1 MDLEQLRALAAVVD
15 QETFE
20 AAADELRITPSAV
33 SQRIKAL
40 ERSVGSVLV
49 RRLKPV
55 VPTPAGERLLRS
67 ARQLLLLADEALL
80 ALRASGADGSTHD
93 AAGSVSGGGGAGRAE
108 RLRVPIVANA
118 DSIATWLPP
127 AIREVALG
135 GRIAVELLRDDEH
148 ATADL
153 LRSGDAV
160 GAVTADPRPVQGCS
174 VRPLGTMVYR
184 AKASAEFAARWFSGG
199 ATAEALA
206 AAPVMQYDR
215 KDSHQLALLAR
226 VAPEATP
233 PQHFIPDSV
242 QYVEAVAAGLGWGM
256 VPDQQDPDGVLVEL
270 DPSWSEDLELF
281 WQSWTLDSPGLE
293 EVSAAV
299 VRAAGVLRPS
309 LEI

>member
-80 ALRASGADGSTHD
+80 ALRSPGWDSTAHD
-93 AAGSVSGGGGAGRAE
+93 AGGSPSAGTVTE

-127 AIREVALG
+127 AIREIALG

-160 GAVTADPRPVQGCS
+160 GAITADPRPVQGCS

-184 AKASAEFAARWFSGG
+184 AKASAEFIRRWFPDGP
-199 ATAEALA
+199 TPEAFA

-215 KDSHQLALLAR
+215 KDTHQLALLAR
-226 VAPEATP
+226 VAPDATP

-242 QYVEAVAAGLGWGM
+242 QYVEAVRAGLGWGM
-256 VPDQQDPDGVLVEL
+256 VPDQQDPDGELGEL
-270 DPSWSEDLELF
+270 DPAWSEDLELY

-299 VRAAGVLRPS
+299 VRASAVLRRPGG
-309 LEI
+309 

>member
-80 ALRASGADGSTHD
+80 ALRASGAETHD
-93 AAGSVSGGGGAGRAE
+93 AAGQGPAGGRAGTPE

-184 AKASAEFAARWFSGG
+184 AKASAEFAARWFPGG

-226 VAPEATP
+226 VAPEAAP

-270 DPSWSEDLELF
+270 DTSWSEDLELF

-299 VRAAGVLRPS
+299 VRAARVLRPS
-309 LEI
+309 LDI

>member
-80 ALRASGADGSTHD
+80 ALRSDQAHD
-93 AAGSVSGGGGAGRAE
+93 GGGRASSGAE

-127 AIREVALG
+127 ALREIALG
-135 GRIAVELLRDDEH
+135 GRVAVELLRDDEH

-160 GAVTADPRPVQGCS
+160 GAITADPRPVQGCR
-174 VRPLGTMVYR
+174 VQRLGTMVYR
-184 AKASAEFAARWFSGG
+184 AKGSEEFIRRWFPDGP
-199 ATAEALA
+199 TPDALA

-226 VAPEATP
+226 VAPEAVP

-242 QYVEAVAAGLGWGM
+242 QYVEAVRAGLGWGM
-256 VPDQQDPDGVLVEL
+256 VPDQQDPEGSLVEL
-270 DPSWSEDLELF
+270 DPAWSEDLELY
-281 WQSWTLDSPGLE
+281 WQSWTLDSPGLD

-299 VRAAGVLRPS
+299 VRAAAVLREARRP
-309 LEI
+309 LE

>member
-80 ALRASGADGSTHD
+80 ALRSEQAHD
-93 AAGSVSGGGGAGRAE
+93 AARPGSAGGVAE
-108 RLRVPIVANA
+108 RLRLPIVANA

-160 GAVTADPRPVQGCS
+160 GAITADPRPVQGCS

-184 AKASAEFAARWFSGG
+184 AKASEEFIRRWFPGG
-199 ATAEALA
+199 ATPEALA

-215 KDSHQLALLAR
+215 KDTHQLALLAR

-242 QYVEAVAAGLGWGM
+242 QYVEAVHAGLGWGM
-256 VPDQQDPDGVLVEL
+256 VPDQQDPDGSLVEL
-270 DPSWSEDLELF
+270 DAGWREDLELH
-281 WQSWTLDSPGLE
+281 WQSWTLDSPGLA

-299 VRAAGVLRPS
+299 VRAARVLGQR
-309 LEI
+309 

>member
-15 QETFE
+15 HETFE
-20 AAADELRITPSAV
+20 AAAHELRLTPSAV

-67 ARQLLLLADEALL
+67 ARQLLLIADEALL
-80 ALRASGADGSTHD
+80 ALRSEEVHDGAGPG
-93 AAGSVSGGGGAGRAE
+93 AAGGVAE

-160 GAVTADPRPVQGCS
+160 GAVTADPRPVQGCR

-184 AKASAEFAARWFSGG
+184 AKASAEFVERWFPGG
-199 ATAEALA
+199 ATPEALA

-226 VAPEATP
+226 VAPDAAP

-242 QYVEAVAAGLGWGM
+242 QYVEAVGAGLGWGM
-256 VPDQQDPDGVLVEL
+256 VPDQQDPGGLLVEL
-270 DPSWSEDLELF
+270 DPAWTEDLELY
-281 WQSWTLDSPGLE
+281 WQAWTLDSPGLA
-293 EVSAAV
+293 EVTDAV
-299 VRAAGVLRPS
+299 IRAARVLRPGR
-309 LEI
+309 

>member
-80 ALRASGADGSTHD
+80 ALRSDQAHD
-93 AAGSVSGGGGAGRAE
+93 AAGPGSAGGPAGGAE

-135 GRIAVELLRDDEH
+135 GRLAVELLRDDEH

-184 AKASAEFAARWFSGG
+184 AKASADFVAQWFPGG
-199 ATAEALA
+199 ATPEELA
-206 AAPVMQYDR
+206 VAPVMQYDR

-242 QYVEAVAAGLGWGM
+242 QYVEAVHAGLGWGM
-256 VPDQQDPDGVLVEL
+256 VPDQQDPDGLLVEL
-270 DPSWSEDLELF
+270 DPSWSEDLELY
-281 WQSWTLDSPGLE
+281 WQCWTLDSPGLE

-299 VRAAGVLRPS
+299 VRAAAVLR
-309 LEI
+309 

>member
-80 ALRASGADGSTHD
+80 ALRASGADGGTDD
-93 AAGSVSGGGGAGRAE
+93 AARPGSAGGVAE

-153 LRSGDAV
+153 LRSGEAV

-174 VRPLGTMVYR
+174 VRPLGRMVYR
-184 AKASAEFAARWFSGG
+184 AKASAEFIRRWFPDG
-199 ATAEALA
+199 ATAAALA

-242 QYVEAVAAGLGWGM
+242 QYVEAVHAGLGWGM
-256 VPDQQDPDGVLVEL
+256 VPDQQDPDGSLVEL
-270 DPSWSEDLELF
+270 DPAWREDLELY

-299 VRAAGVLRPS
+299 VRAARVLGQR
-309 LEI
+309 

>member
-80 ALRASGADGSTHD
+80 ALRFEQAHD
-93 AAGSVSGGGGAGRAE
+93 AGGPGSAGTGTE
-108 RLRVPIVANA
+108 LLRVPIVANA

-148 ATADL
+148 ATADH

-184 AKASAEFAARWFSGG
+184 AKASEGFIRRWFPGG
-199 ATAEALA
+199 ATPEALA

-242 QYVEAVAAGLGWGM
+242 QYVEAVHAGLGWGM
-256 VPDQQDPDGVLVEL
+256 VPDQQDPDGALVEL
-270 DPSWSEDLELF
+270 DPGWREDLELY
-281 WQSWTLDSPGLE
+281 WQSWTLDSPGLA
-293 EVSAAV
+293 EVGDAV
-299 VRAAGVLRPS
+299 VRAAGVLRAAGR
-309 LEI
+309 

>member
-80 ALRASGADGSTHD
+80 ALRSDHAHD
-93 AAGSVSGGGGAGRAE
+93 AAGPGYEGGAGTE

-118 DSIATWLPP
+118 DSIATWLPH

-184 AKASAEFAARWFSGG
+184 AKASAEFVARWFPSG
-199 ATAEALA
+199 ATPEALA

-242 QYVEAVAAGLGWGM
+242 QYVEAVWAGLGWGM
-256 VPDQQDPDGVLVEL
+256 VPDQQDPDGLLVEL
-270 DPSWSEDLELF
+270 DPSWSEDLELY
-281 WQSWTLDSPGLE
+281 WQSWTLDSPGLA
-293 EVSAAV
+293 EVGDAM
-299 VRAAGVLRPS
+299 VRAAEVLRR
-309 LEI
+309 

>member
-80 ALRASGADGSTHD
+80 ALRFEQAHD
-93 AAGSVSGGGGAGRAE
+93 AGGPGSAGAGTE
-108 RLRVPIVANA
+108 LLRVPIVANA

-184 AKASAEFAARWFSGG
+184 AKASAEFAARWFPRG
-199 ATAEALA
+199 ATPEALA
-206 AAPVMQYDR
+206 VAPVMQYDR

-242 QYVEAVAAGLGWGM
+242 QYVEAVRAGLGWGM
-256 VPDQQDPDGVLVEL
+256 VPDQQDPGGDLVEL
-270 DPSWSEDLELF
+270 APDWREDLGLY
-281 WQSWTLDSPGLE
+281 WQSWTLDSPGLA
-293 EVSAAV
+293 EVGDAV
-299 VRAAGVLRPS
+299 VRAAAVLRQR
-309 LEI
+309 

>member
-80 ALRASGADGSTHD
+80 ALRSEQAHD
-93 AAGSVSGGGGAGRAE
+93 AARPGSAGGVTE
-108 RLRVPIVANA
+108 LLRVPIVANA

-184 AKASAEFAARWFSGG
+184 AKASAEFVARWFPRG
-199 ATAEALA
+199 ATAQALG

-242 QYVEAVAAGLGWGM
+242 QYVEAVHAGLGWGM
-256 VPDQQDPDGVLVEL
+256 VPDQQDPRGDLVEL
-270 DPSWSEDLELF
+270 APDWREDLRLY
-281 WQSWTLDSPGLE
+281 WQSWTLDSPGLA
-293 EVSAAV
+293 EVGDAV
-299 VRAAGVLRPS
+299 VRAAAVLRR
-309 LEI
+309 

>member
-80 ALRASGADGSTHD
+80 ALRSPGWDSTAHD
-93 AAGSVSGGGGAGRAE
+93 AGGSPSAGTAAE

-127 AIREVALG
+127 AIREIALG

-160 GAVTADPRPVQGCS
+160 GAITADPRPVQGCS

-184 AKASAEFAARWFSGG
+184 AKASAAFIRRWFPDGP
-199 ATAEALA
+199 TPEAFA
-206 AAPVMQYDR
+206 AAPVLQYDR
-215 KDSHQLALLAR
+215 KDTHQLALLAR
-226 VAPEATP
+226 VASDATP

-242 QYVEAVAAGLGWGM
+242 QYVEAVRAGLGWGM
-256 VPDQQDPDGVLVEL
+256 VPDQQDPDGELGEL
-270 DPSWSEDLELF
+270 DPAWSEDLELY

-299 VRAAGVLRPS
+299 VRASAVLRRPGG
-309 LEI
+309 

>member
-80 ALRASGADGSTHD
+80 ALRSEQAHD
-93 AAGSVSGGGGAGRAE
+93 AARPGSAGGVAE

-160 GAVTADPRPVQGCS
+160 GAITADPRPVQGCS

-184 AKASAEFAARWFSGG
+184 AKASEEFIRRWFPGG
-199 ATAEALA
+199 ATPEALA

-215 KDSHQLALLAR
+215 KDTHQLALLAR

-242 QYVEAVAAGLGWGM
+242 QYVEAVHAGLGWGM
-256 VPDQQDPDGVLVEL
+256 VPDQQDPDGSLVEL
-270 DPSWSEDLELF
+270 DAGWREDLELY
-281 WQSWTLDSPGLE
+281 WQSWTLDSPGLT
-293 EVSAAV
+293 EVGDAV
-299 VRAAGVLRPS
+299 VRAARVLGQR
-309 LEI
+309 

>member
-55 VPTPAGERLLRS
+55 VPTPAGELLLRS

-80 ALRASGADGSTHD
+80 ALRSPGWDRAAHD
-93 AAGSVSGGGGAGRAE
+93 AGGSPSAGAVAE
-108 RLRVPIVANA
+108 RLRVPVVANA
-118 DSIATWLPP
+118 DSLATWLPS
-127 AIREVALG
+127 AIREIALG

-160 GAVTADPRPVQGCS
+160 GAITADPRPVQGCS

-184 AKASAEFAARWFSGG
+184 AKASAEFIQRWFPKGP
-199 ATAEALA
+199 TPEALA

-215 KDSHQLALLAR
+215 KDTHQLALLAR
-226 VAPEATP
+226 VAPDAAP

-242 QYVEAVAAGLGWGM
+242 QYVEAVRSGLGWGM
-256 VPDQQDPDGVLVEL
+256 VPDQQDPDGELVEL
-270 DPSWSEDLELF
+270 DPAWSEDLELY
-281 WQSWTLDSPGLE
+281 WQSWTLDSPGLA

-299 VRAAGVLRPS
+299 VRAAEVLR
-309 LEI
+309 

>member
-15 QETFE
+15 HETFE
-20 AAADELRITPSAV
+20 AAAHELRLTPSAV

-67 ARQLLLLADEALL
+67 ARQLLLIADEALL
-80 ALRASGADGSTHD
+80 ALRSEEAHDGAGPG
-93 AAGSVSGGGGAGRAE
+93 AAGGVAE

-160 GAVTADPRPVQGCS
+160 GAVTADPRPVQGCR

-184 AKASAEFAARWFSGG
+184 AKASAEFVERWFPGG
-199 ATAEALA
+199 ATPEALA

-226 VAPEATP
+226 VAPDAAP

-242 QYVEAVAAGLGWGM
+242 QYVEAVGAGLGWGM
-256 VPDQQDPDGVLVEL
+256 VPDQQDPDGLLVEL
-270 DPSWSEDLELF
+270 DPEWTEDLELY
-281 WQSWTLDSPGLE
+281 WQAWTLDSPGLA
-293 EVSAAV
+293 EVTDAV
-299 VRAAGVLRPS
+299 VRAASVLRPGPR
-309 LEI
+309 

>member
-1 MDLEQLRALAAVVD
+1 MHLEQLRALAAVVD

-80 ALRASGADGSTHD
+80 ALRSEQAHD
-93 AAGSVSGGGGAGRAE
+93 AAGPGSANRVAE

-160 GAVTADPRPVQGCS
+160 GAITADPRPVQGCS

-184 AKASAEFAARWFSGG
+184 AKASEEFIRRWFPGG
-199 ATAEALA
+199 ATPEALA

-215 KDSHQLALLAR
+215 KDTHQLALLAR

-242 QYVEAVAAGLGWGM
+242 QYVEAVHAGLGWGM
-256 VPDQQDPDGVLVEL
+256 VPDQQDPDGSLVEL
-270 DPSWSEDLELF
+270 DPGWREDLELY
-281 WQSWTLDSPGLE
+281 WQSWTLDSPGLA
-293 EVSAAV
+293 EVGDAV
-299 VRAAGVLRPS
+299 VRAAAVLGQR
-309 LEI
+309 

>member
-80 ALRASGADGSTHD
+80 ALRSDRTHD
-93 AAGSVSGGGGAGRAE
+93 AGRAGSAGTGTE
-108 RLRVPIVANA
+108 LLRVPIVANA

-184 AKASAEFAARWFSGG
+184 AKASAEFAARWFPGG
-199 ATAEALA
+199 ATPEALG

-242 QYVEAVAAGLGWGM
+242 QYVEAVHAGLGWGM

>member
-1 MDLEQLRALAAVVD
+1 MELDQLRALAAVVD
-15 QETFE
+15 HETFE
-20 AAADELRITPSAV
+20 AAAGELRLTPSAV

-55 VPTPAGERLLRS
+55 RPTPAGERLLRS
-67 ARQLLLLADEALL
+67 ARQLLLLADEAVLT
-80 ALRASGADGSTHD
+80 LRSSAEGSAEKNDDG
-93 AAGSVSGGGGAGRAE
+93 GRGAGAE

-127 AIREVALG
+127 ALREIALG
-135 GRIAVELLRDDEH
+135 GRIALELLRDDEH

-160 GAVTADPRPVQGCS
+160 AAVTADPRPVQGCT

-184 AKASAEFAARWFSGG
+184 AKASRDYVKRWFPAGPTP
-199 ATAEALA
+199 AALA
-206 AAPVMQYDR
+206 VAPVMQYDR

-226 VAPEATP
+226 VAPDATP

-242 QYVEAVAAGLGWGM
+242 QYVEAVRDGLGWGM
-256 VPDQQDPDGVLVEL
+256 VPDQQDPEGTLVEL
-270 DPSWSEDLELF
+270 DPDWDEPLRLY
-281 WQSWTLDSPGLE
+281 WQVWTLDSPGLD
-293 EVSAAV
+293 EVTAAV
-299 VRAAGVLRPS
+299 VRAAKVLAEASRG
-309 LEI
+309 

>member
-80 ALRASGADGSTHD
+80 ALRSDRTHD
-93 AAGSVSGGGGAGRAE
+93 AGRAGSAGTGTE
-108 RLRVPIVANA
+108 LLRVPIVANA

-184 AKASAEFAARWFSGG
+184 AKASAEFAARWFPGG
-199 ATAEALA
+199 ATPEALG

-242 QYVEAVAAGLGWGM
+242 QYVEAVHAGLGWGM
-256 VPDQQDPDGVLVEL
+256 VPDQQDPDGSLVEL
-270 DPSWSEDLELF
+270 DPAWREDLRLY
-281 WQSWTLDSPGLE
+281 WQSWTLDSPGLA
-293 EVSAAV
+293 EVGDAV
-299 VRAAGVLRPS
+299 VRAAAVLRH
-309 LEI
+309 

>member
-40 ERSVGSVLV
+40 ERSVDSVLV

-80 ALRASGADGSTHD
+80 ALRASGAETHD
-93 AAGSVSGGGGAGRAE
+93 AAGWGGAGGGAGRTE

-148 ATADL
+148 ATAEL

-184 AKASAEFAARWFSGG
+184 AKASAEFVERWFPGG
-199 ATAEALA
+199 ATAQALA

-256 VPDQQDPDGVLVEL
+256 VPDQQDPDGLLVEL

-299 VRAAGVLRPS
+299 VRAARVLRPS